1 MEHCSRPYRAAITPT
16 QTKARPA
23 YFHKQA
29 GHFYSRIKSIQE
41 IPQFLAAAG
50 VAELAQGL
58 GFDLAD
64 ALARD
69 VELLADLFER
79 AGTAVL
85 DAEAQLQDFSSRGV
99 RVESTSTSCSCSRV
113 NDAARSARSHLVGD
127 EVAKVA
133 VFLFADRRFEGD
145 GLLRDLQ
152 DLAHLVDGH
161 VHLGGDLFGR
171 GVVAEL
177 LQELTGHADDL
188 VDGLDHMNGDT
199 MVRAWSAMA
208 RVMA

>member
-1 MEHCSRPYRAAITPT
+1 MT
-16 QTKARPA
+16 
-23 YFHKQA
+23 
-29 GHFYSRIKSIQE
+29 
-41 IPQFLAAAG
+41 
-50 VAELAQGL
+50 ELAQRL

-69 VELLADLFER
+69 VELLADLLER

-85 DAEAQLQDFSSRGV
+85 DAEAQLQDFLLTRGEGGEHV
-99 RVESTSTSCSCSRV
+99 HELLLQQRERRGL
-113 NDAARSARSHLVGD
+113 ARLARSLIGD
-127 EVAKVA
+127 EVAKMA
-133 VFLFADRRFEGD
+133 VLLLADGRFEGD

-177 LQELTGHADDL
+177 LQRAD
-188 VDGLDHMNGDT
+188 GTRG
-199 MVRAWSAMA
+199 
-208 RVMA
+208 